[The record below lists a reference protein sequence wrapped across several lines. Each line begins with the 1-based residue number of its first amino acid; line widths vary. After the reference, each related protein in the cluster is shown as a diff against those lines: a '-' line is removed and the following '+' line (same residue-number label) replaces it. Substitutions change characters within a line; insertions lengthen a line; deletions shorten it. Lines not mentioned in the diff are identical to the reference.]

1 MWPFGKDGYPWD
13 MPKLAYLGPQGTFCD
28 AALRLLVPDAER
40 LPCANVGAA
49 LDVARGDEVD
59 GAVVPL
65 ENSVEGAI
73 TQTLDELAW
82 GRSLI
87 ITGELLLPVRF
98 SLLVRP
104 GTEMGQIKRITTHPA
119 AHTQCR
125 GFIER
130 ELPGA
135 VVIAAPS
142 TAAAAQEVAS
152 PGSPYDAAI
161 SPALAG
167 EYYGLDEIASG
178 IGDRSDTVTRFV
190 RVSRPGRLPEPTGA
204 DRTSLV
210 AFLRDDHPGA
220 LLEML
225 SEFSVRGV
233 NLTRI
238 ESRPTGEGIG
248 HYFFHFDCEG
258 HVADARV
265 GEAISGL
272 RRLSDDL
279 RFLGSYPRADE
290 VATQVKAGTADTDF
304 AEAADWLR
312 RIRTGQI

>member
-1 MWPFGKDGYPWD
+1 
-13 MPKLAYLGPQGTFCD
+13 MPKLAYLGPQGTFCE
-28 AALRLLVPDAER
+28 AALRRLAPDAER
-40 LPCANVGAA
+40 LPAANVAAA
-49 LDVARGDEVD
+49 LHAARTGEAD

-82 GRSLI
+82 GGPLL
-87 ITGELLLPVRF
+87 ITGELLLPVEF

-104 GTEMGQIKRITTHPA
+104 GTELPQIKRIISHPA
-119 AHTQCR
+119 AITQCR
-125 GFIER
+125 GYLER
-130 ELPGA
+130 EMPDALVMA
-135 VVIAAPS
+135 WPS
-142 TAAAAQEVAS
+142 TAGAAQEVAA

-161 SPALAG
+161 SPAIAA
-167 EYYGLDEIASG
+167 EYYGLDEFASG

-190 RVSRPGRLPEPTGA
+190 RVSPPGPLPEPTGA

-238 ESRPTGEGIG
+238 ESRPTGDGIG
-248 HYFFHFDCEG
+248 RYFFHFDCEG

-272 RRLSDDL
+272 RRLCADL
-279 RFLGSYPRADE
+279 RFLGSYPRADR
-290 VATQVKAGTADTDF
+290 VATQIRAGTADDDF
-304 AEAADWLR
+304 AEAAGWLK
-312 RIRTGQI
+312 RIRNGQT